1 MTGACFDSNFIYIL
15 GTNYSGAPVVAR
27 FTTAGAV
34 SSYMTLFPGLGT
46 GYHDIAFLSGGGV
59 WIARDNADSPIIAYN
74 TSGVVA
80 GYIEGSVISA
90 ARGLAVDSGGH
101 IWASNP
107 DNDTIYQIDVTTGTA
122 GGHSSSMEPVTLT
135 VSENPFTGSVL
146 ITGSG
151 FADAQILLFDIFG
164 RTVESAPFSGS
175 YLWNAQSVSP
185 GIYFARVSDS
195 SETLVTRLIKTAG
208 TR

>member
-1 MTGACFDSNFIYIL
+1 M
-15 GTNYSGAPVVAR
+15 GAPVVAR
-27 FTTAGAV
+27 FTTAGSV

-46 GYHDIAFLSGGGV
+46 GYHDIAFHSGGGV

-74 TSGVVA
+74 TSGVVS

-90 ARGLAVDSGGH
+90 ASGLAVDSEGH
-101 IWASNP
+101 LWASNP
-107 DNDTIYQIDVTTGTA
+107 DNDTIYQIDVITGTA
-122 GGHSSSMEPVTLT
+122 EEHSSAVTPRTLT
-135 VSENPFTGSVL
+135 VSENPFVSSVL

-151 FADAQILLFDIFG
+151 FAGAEIQLFDIFG
-164 RTVESAPFSGS
+164 RSVESAPFSGS

-195 SETLVTRLIKTAG
+195 SETIVTRLVKTVG

>member
-46 GYHDIAFLSGGGV
+46 GYHDVAFLSGGGV

-74 TSGVVA
+74 TSGAVT

-90 ARGLAVDSGGH
+90 ARGLAIDSEGH

-107 DNDTIYQIDVTTGTA
+107 DNDMIYQIDVITGTA
-122 GGHSSSMEPVTLT
+122 EGHSSSITPRTLT
-135 VSENPFTGSVL
+135 LSENPFAGSVL

-151 FADAQILLFDIFG
+151 FSDAHIQVFDVFG
-164 RTVESAPFSGS
+164 RTVESAPFSHS

-195 SETLVTRLIKTAG
+195 SETLVTRLVKTAG

>member
-1 MTGACFDSNFIYIL
+1 M
-15 GTNYSGAPVVAR
+15 AR

-59 WIARDNADSPIIAYN
+59 WIARDNADSPVIAYN
-74 TSGVVA
+74 ASGVVT
-80 GYIEGSVISA
+80 GFIGGSVISA
-90 ARGLAVDSGGH
+90 ARGLAVDTEGH

-107 DNDTIYQIDVTTGTA
+107 DNDMIYQIDVTTGTA
-122 GGHSSSMEPVTLT
+122 GGHSSSMEPRTIA
-135 VSENPFTGSVL
+135 VSENPFAGSVL

-151 FADAQILLFDIFG
+151 FTDAQIQVFDVFG
-164 RTVESAPFSGS
+164 RTVESAQFSGS

-195 SETLVTRLIKTAG
+195 SESLVTRLVRTAG
-208 TR
+208 SR

>member
-1 MTGACFDSNFIYIL
+1 VTGACFDSNYIYIL

-27 FTTAGAV
+27 FTTAGSV

-59 WIARDNADSPIIAYN
+59 WIARDNADSPILAYN
-74 TSGVVA
+74 ASGVLS
-80 GYIEGSVISA
+80 GYVEGSVISA
-90 ARGLAVDSGGH
+90 ACGLAVDSEGH
-101 IWASNP
+101 LWASNP
-107 DNDTIYQIDVTTGTA
+107 DDDMIYQIDVITA
-122 GGHSSSMEPVTLT
+122 SGEENSSAVTPRSLT
-135 VSENPFTGSVL
+135 VSSNPFVGSVL

-151 FADAQILLFDIFG
+151 FVGADVRIFDVFG

-195 SETLVTRLIKTAG
+195 SETLVTRLVKTAG

>member
-1 MTGACFDSNFIYIL
+1 MTGACFDSNFIYLL

-27 FTTAGAV
+27 FTTAGTV

-80 GYIEGSVISA
+80 GFIEGSLVSA
-90 ARGLAVDSGGH
+90 ARGLAVDSEGH

-107 DNDTIYQIDVTTGTA
+107 DNDMIYQIDVITGTA
-122 GGHSSSMEPVTLT
+122 EEHSSSVTPRTLT
-135 VSENPFTGSVL
+135 VSENPFSGSVL

-151 FADAQILLFDIFG
+151 FTGADIQVYDVFG
-164 RTVESAPFSGS
+164 RSVESAPFSGS

-208 TR
+208 PR